1 MSAGAARGPLAPLDG
16 VPGVRAMLVRGAV
29 VALVQTIGVVALAAG
44 LASAIARIV
53 HGSPPLTPLLLAAAG
68 AALRAA
74 AGTLGEIV
82 AARDARRAED
92 ALRRQLLQH
101 FAGSPAAVTAAGGS
115 GPAAVLVTTRL
126 YELGPA
132 LAGYLPALAQ
142 TLVVPAVL
150 LLVLASADLLS
161 AALVAVTLPLVP
173 LFMVLVGKFTADRT
187 AAAARTLDRIAGYVA
202 ELVRGLP
209 VLTGLGRA
217 ADQAAALGTL
227 GERYRRTTMATLRL
241 AFLSALVLELIA
253 TLSVALVAVTVGLR
267 LLEGHLTLAVGLTV
281 LLLAPEAFAPLR
293 ALGAAFHA
301 SADAG
306 QAAADAR
313 AVLAVPITPTLGGT
327 PPEFP
332 PRRTIATGHPRGHDP
347 MSTAGAEGGAAGS
360 MTLLTVS
367 ELTVSYP
374 GRRRAAL
381 PSTSFQI
388 RPGEVVAL
396 TGPSGCGK
404 STVLSAL
411 AGALPADA
419 VVDGTV
425 SGVPALV
432 AAAPQHPRTTGDT
445 VTHELLRHSAPS
457 TEMPCAAGASIRG
470 AVAASLVRVGAAHL
484 ADRRCSSL
492 SPGELQRVAVARALL
507 RVELGATLVLLDEPT
522 AHLDAASADRLVR
535 VVDRMRAHAAVVLVT
550 HDPGLL
556 WLADRVIDVPG
567 ALPGPGAEAAVAS
580 NGDGT
585 RPGAHSDR
593 AGSVGRS
600 TPTAA
605 SADDSED
612 ARAVDIPPGVRAA
625 RTEGLG
631 LPRRALALA
640 VTAGSLTSLAGVA
653 LTALSGW
660 LVVRAAEL
668 PPVLTLLVAIV
679 GVRACGLGRAV
690 LRWWE
695 RLAVH
700 EAALTLAERTRV
712 RVWSALAEQGIA
724 AERTPG
730 RALGRIVGD
739 VGLLQ
744 DLSVRVLTPPLV
756 AAATAGIST
765 GALALLA
772 PPVAGA
778 VLAMV
783 LCGIGAIALL
793 YRRVDAGAERA
804 AATQRVRTLREC
816 ATVLDGA
823 GDLRVHGVASAAFD
837 ELRTLVD
844 EQGAARRIGVR
855 AGALSSGVISLVT
868 GLAAVVAATLAWSG
882 GLTGPV
888 VAVLTLTPL
897 ALLEPLTGLA
907 GALHRRGSW
916 RDVRS
921 RIDAVLTAPVAA
933 EPAHPVP
940 APEPVTALTA
950 HELSAGWPMGPD
962 VLRRVDL
969 DASADGWLLVRGPS
983 GSGKSTLLAVLLAS
997 LRPSA
1002 GDYRLC
1008 GARGPV
1014 SADRIRGDDVRAA
1027 MAWLPQESHVFASS
1041 LRSNLAVARP
1051 RGEVCDADITAAMA
1065 AAGLGRFLADLPA
1078 GLDTPV
1084 GSGGSSL
1091 SGGER
1096 RRVAAARALLADRD
1110 VVLLDE
1116 PTAHLDAPT
1125 ARALVRDLRTA
1136 LAGRVVVCV
1145 THDDELAAPG
1155 DTTLHLQQVALTV

>member
-1 MSAGAARGPLAPLDG
+1 MSDGTARGPLAPLDG

-53 HGSPPLTPLLLAAAG
+53 HGSSPLTPLLLAAAG
-68 AALRAA
+68 ALLRAA

-92 ALRRQLLQH
+92 ALRRHLLQH

-142 TLVVPAVL
+142 TLVVPPVL

-161 AALVAVTLPLVP
+161 AALVAVTLPMVP

-347 MSTAGAEGGAAGS
+347 LSAEGGAAGS
-360 MTLLTVS
+360 LKLLTVS
-367 ELTVSYP
+367 ELAVSYP

-381 PSTSFQI
+381 PSTSFQV

-411 AGALPADA
+411 AGVLPADA

-425 SGVPALV
+425 SGIPALV

-445 VTHELLRHSAPS
+445 VTRELLRHSAPS
-457 TEMPCAAGASIRG
+457 TEIPRAAGTSIRS
-470 AVAASLVRVGAAHL
+470 AVATSLVRVGAAHL

-556 WLADRVIDVPG
+556 RLADRVIDVPG
-567 ALPGPGAEAAVAS
+567 ALPGPGADAAVAS

-585 RPGAHSDR
+585 RSDR

-612 ARAVDIPPGVRAA
+612 ARAVDTPPRVRVV

-631 LPRRALALA
+631 LPRRALVLA
-640 VTAGSLTSLAGVA
+640 VTAGTLTSLAGVA

-668 PPVLTLLVAIV
+668 PPVLTLLLAIV

-756 AAATAGIST
+756 AAATVGIST

-816 ATVLDGA
+816 AAVLDGA

-969 DASADGWLLVRGPS
+969 DASVDGWLLVRGPS

>member
-1 MSAGAARGPLAPLDG
+1 MSTGATRGPLAPLDG
-16 VPGVRAMLVRGAV
+16 VPGVRVMLVRSAV
-29 VALVQTIGVVALAAG
+29 VALVQTIGVVTLAAG
-44 LASAIARIV
+44 LATAIARIV
-53 HGSPPLTPLLLAAAG
+53 HSSSPLTPLLLAAGG
-68 AALRAA
+68 AVLRAA

-92 ALRRQLLQH
+92 ALRRQLLER
-101 FAGSPAAVTAAGGS
+101 FAGSQAAVTAAGGA

-142 TLVVPAVL
+142 TLVVPPVVL
-150 LLVLASADLLS
+150 LALARTDLLS

-253 TLSVALVAVTVGLR
+253 TLAVALVAVTVGLR
-267 LLEGHLTLAVGLTV
+267 LLDGHLTLAVGLTV
-281 LLLAPEAFAPLR
+281 LLLAPEAFVPLR

-313 AVLAVPITPTLGGT
+313 AVLAVQITP
-327 PPEFP
+327 
-332 PRRTIATGHPRGHDP
+332 GHSLDHDP
-347 MSTAGAEGGAAGS
+347 LNATRATGGAAGS
-360 MTLLTVS
+360 AILTVS
-367 ELTVSYP
+367 GLTVSYP

-381 PSTSFQI
+381 PSTSFRL
-388 RPGEVVAL
+388 RPREVVAL

-404 STVLSAL
+404 STLLSAL
-411 AGALPADA
+411 AGSLPADA
-419 VVDGTV
+419 VVEGTV

-432 AAAPQHPRTTGDT
+432 AAAPQHPRTTGGT
-445 VTHELLRHSAPS
+445 VTQELLRHASRSAG
-457 TEMPCAAGASIRG
+457 TPCVADILVRG
-470 AVAASLVRVGAAHL
+470 AITSALVRVGAGHL

-522 AHLDAASADRLVR
+522 AHLDAASTDRLVR
-535 VVDRMRAHAAVVLVT
+535 LVDRMRARAAVVLVT

-556 WLADRVIDVPG
+556 RLADRVIDVPG

-580 NGDGT
+580 NGVGT
-585 RPGAHSDR
+585 RPGARSDR
-593 AGSVGRS
+593 AGSAGPS
-600 TPTAA
+600 TPNLR
-605 SADDSED
+605 SADSAEED
-612 ARAVDIPPGVRAA
+612 AREADTPPGVGAS

-640 VTAGSLTSLAGVA
+640 VTAGTLTSLAGVA

-700 EAALTLAERTRV
+700 DAALTLAERTRV
-712 RVWSALAEQGIA
+712 RVWSALAGQGIA

-778 VLAMV
+778 VLALV
-783 LCGIGAIALL
+783 LCGIGATAVL
-793 YRRVDAGAERA
+793 YRRVDAGGERA
-804 AATQRVRTLREC
+804 AAARRVRTLREC

-823 GDLRVHGVASAAFD
+823 GDLRVHGVADAAFD
-837 ELRTLVD
+837 QLRALVD

-855 AGALSSGVISLVT
+855 AGALSSGVIVLVT
-868 GLAAVVAATLAWSG
+868 GLAAVVAAAVAWSG

-897 ALLEPLTGLA
+897 ALLEPLTGLI

-921 RIDAVLTAPVAA
+921 RIDAVLAAPVAA
-933 EPAHPVP
+933 EPADPHP
-940 APEPVTALTA
+940 APDPVTVLTTR
-950 HELSAGWPMGPD
+950 ELTAGWPSGPD
-962 VLRRVDL
+962 VLRGVDL
-969 DASADGWLLVRGPS
+969 DASADGWLVVRGPS

-997 LRPSA
+997 LRPSS
-1002 GDYRLC
+1002 GDYRLRGEV
-1008 GARGPV
+1008 GAV
-1014 SADRIRGDDVRAA
+1014 SADRVRGDDVRAA

-1041 LRSNLAVARP
+1041 LRANLAVARP
-1051 RGEVCDADITAAMA
+1051 RGEVSDEGITAAMV

-1125 ARALVRDLRTA
+1125 ARALVRDLRAA

-1155 DTTLHLQQVALTV
+1155 DTTLNLHRFALTV

>member
-1 MSAGAARGPLAPLDG
+1 MSAGATRGPLAPLDG

-44 LASAIARIV
+44 LATAIARIV
-53 HGSPPLTPLLLAAAG
+53 HGSSPLTALLVAAAG
-68 AALRAA
+68 ALLRAT

-92 ALRRQLLQH
+92 ALRRQLLER
-101 FAGSPAAVTAAGGS
+101 FAGSQAAVTAAGGS

-142 TLVVPAVL
+142 TLVVPPVL
-150 LLVLASADLLS
+150 LLVLARTDLLS

-253 TLSVALVAVTVGLR
+253 TLAVALVAVTVGLR
-267 LLEGHLTLAVGLTV
+267 LLDGHLTLAVGLTV

-313 AVLAVPITPTLGGT
+313 AVLAVPIA
-327 PPEFP
+327 PEHSP
-332 PRRTIATGHPRGHDP
+332 DQDPRNAARA
-347 MSTAGAEGGAAGS
+347 AGGAAGS
-360 MTLLTVS
+360 AILTVRGPAVPELTVPELTVS
-367 ELTVSYP
+367 GLTVSYP

-381 PSTSFQI
+381 PSTSF
-388 RPGEVVAL
+388 RVRRGEVVAL

-404 STVLSAL
+404 STLLSAL

-419 VVDGTV
+419 VVEGTV
-425 SGVPALV
+425 CGVPTLV
-432 AAAPQHPRTTGDT
+432 AAAPQHPRTTGYT
-445 VTHELLRHSAPS
+445 VTSELLRHAARS
-457 TEMPCAAGASIRG
+457 TETPRG
-470 AVAASLVRVGAAHL
+470 AETFVGDAVTGTLVRVGAGHL

-522 AHLDAASADRLVR
+522 AHLDAESTDRLVR
-535 VVDRMRAHAAVVLVT
+535 VVDQMRAQAAVVLVT

-556 WLADRVIDVPG
+556 RLADRLIDVPG
-567 ALPGPGAEAAVAS
+567 ALPAPGAEAAVAA

-585 RPGAHSDR
+585 RAEERLDG
-593 AGSVGRS
+593 AGSAGRS
-600 TPTAA
+600 TPTVRP
-605 SADDSED
+605 ADGAEED
-612 ARAVDIPPGVRAA
+612 ARDADTPPGGRAA
-625 RTEGLG
+625 RAERLG

-640 VTAGSLTSLAGVA
+640 VTAGTLTSLAGVA

-712 RVWSALAEQGIA
+712 RVWSALAGQGIA

-730 RALGRIVGD
+730 RALARIVGD

-744 DLSVRVLTPPLV
+744 DFSVRVLTPPLV
-756 AAATAGIST
+756 AAATVGIST
-765 GALALLA
+765 GALAMLA

-778 VLAMV
+778 VLVLV
-783 LCGIGAIALL
+783 LCGIGATALL

-804 AATQRVRTLREC
+804 AAARRVRTLYEC

-823 GDLRVHGVASAAFD
+823 GDLRVHGVTDAAFD
-837 ELRTLVD
+837 QLRALVD

-855 AGALSSGVISLVT
+855 AGALSSGVIVLVT
-868 GLAAVVAATLAWSG
+868 GLAAVVAAGLAWSG

-897 ALLEPLTGLA
+897 ALLEPLTGLV

-921 RIDAVLTAPVAA
+921 RIEAVLDAPVAA
-933 EPAHPVP
+933 EPAHPCA
-940 APEPVTALTA
+940 APDPVTALTA
-950 HELSAGWPMGPD
+950 HELMARWPSGPD
-962 VLRRVDL
+962 VLRGVDL
-969 DASADGWLLVRGPS
+969 DASADGWLMVRGPS

-997 LRPSA
+997 LRPTA
-1002 GDYRLC
+1002 GDYRLR
-1008 GARGPV
+1008 GADGAV
-1014 SADRIRGDDVRAA
+1014 SADRIRGDDVRTA

-1051 RGEVCDADITAAMA
+1051 RGEISDADISAAMT

-1155 DTTLHLQQVALTV
+1155 DTELHLQKVALMV